1 MGKIGKNSFD
11 IQESN
16 RVSVLRILSKEDVLT
31 RADLSRMTGLKQATI
46 TNIINDLLS
55 SGVVS
60 ETGTLKGNLG
70 RRSIGIRL
78 NAENFNV
85 VGIKIARR
93 SYSVGIFNIKNQ
105 LLDKTYQKLEPS
117 TGASAVLQSLVADA
131 RRLIDKYGSCCA
143 IGVAVPGPYLRREG
157 RIAVMT
163 EFVGWEKIDIY
174 KKLSDAFEQPVFVE
188 PDANAGALGEWNCS
202 ANIGSDDVLVHL
214 LASEGIG
221 SGVVIDGKII
231 SGYRGI
237 FGEVGHMSINVMG
250 ARCVCGNCGCL
261 EMYCSALAFVKD
273 VLAELPK
280 HPESTLNSEK
290 KVTADTVFHHMR
302 QGDSFALS
310 AVKRVG
316 RYLGYGIAN
325 IVNIY
330 DPKEI
335 VISDIM
341 SGGGEVMMYAIK
353 EAAKERLLPEV
364 YKDLIIRYSSVED
377 LILYGAATVAIDK
390 ILEKIDVF
398 YLQKE
403 E

>member
-131 RRLIDKYGSCCA
+131 RRLIDKYGSCGA
-143 IGVAVPGPYLRREG
+143 IF
-157 RIAVMT
+157 ICH
-163 EFVGWEKIDIY
+163 F
-174 KKLSDAFEQPVFVE
+174 Q
-188 PDANAGALGEWNCS
+188 
-202 ANIGSDDVLVHL
+202 
-214 LASEGIG
+214 
-221 SGVVIDGKII
+221 
-231 SGYRGI
+231 
-237 FGEVGHMSINVMG
+237 
-250 ARCVCGNCGCL
+250 
-261 EMYCSALAFVKD
+261 
-273 VLAELPK
+273 
-280 HPESTLNSEK
+280 
-290 KVTADTVFHHMR
+290 
-302 QGDSFALS
+302 
-310 AVKRVG
+310 
-316 RYLGYGIAN
+316 
-325 IVNIY
+325 
-330 DPKEI
+330 
-335 VISDIM
+335 
-341 SGGGEVMMYAIK
+341 
-353 EAAKERLLPEV
+353 
-364 YKDLIIRYSSVED
+364 
-377 LILYGAATVAIDK
+377 GAASAAGRRS
-390 ILEKIDVF
+390 LPRCGA
-398 YLQKE
+398 
-403 E
+403 

>member
-131 RRLIDKYGSCCA
+131 RRLIDKYGKIGRASC
-143 IGVAVPGPYLRREG
+143 RE
-157 RIAVMT
+157 
-163 EFVGWEKIDIY
+163 
-174 KKLSDAFEQPVFVE
+174 
-188 PDANAGALGEWNCS
+188 
-202 ANIGSDDVLVHL
+202 
-214 LASEGIG
+214 
-221 SGVVIDGKII
+221 
-231 SGYRGI
+231 
-237 FGEVGHMSINVMG
+237 
-250 ARCVCGNCGCL
+250 
-261 EMYCSALAFVKD
+261 
-273 VLAELPK
+273 
-280 HPESTLNSEK
+280 
-290 KVTADTVFHHMR
+290 
-302 QGDSFALS
+302 
-310 AVKRVG
+310 RV
-316 RYLGYGIAN
+316 
-325 IVNIY
+325 
-330 DPKEI
+330 
-335 VISDIM
+335 
-341 SGGGEVMMYAIK
+341 
-353 EAAKERLLPEV
+353 
-364 YKDLIIRYSSVED
+364 
-377 LILYGAATVAIDK
+377 
-390 ILEKIDVF
+390 
-398 YLQKE
+398 
-403 E
+403 

>member
-174 KKLSDAFEQPVFVE
+174 KKLSDAFEQPVFV
-188 PDANAGALGEWNCS
+188 
-202 ANIGSDDVLVHL
+202 
-214 LASEGIG
+214 
-221 SGVVIDGKII
+221 
-231 SGYRGI
+231 
-237 FGEVGHMSINVMG
+237 
-250 ARCVCGNCGCL
+250 
-261 EMYCSALAFVKD
+261 
-273 VLAELPK
+273 
-280 HPESTLNSEK
+280 
-290 KVTADTVFHHMR
+290 
-302 QGDSFALS
+302 
-310 AVKRVG
+310 
-316 RYLGYGIAN
+316 
-325 IVNIY
+325 
-330 DPKEI
+330 
-335 VISDIM
+335 
-341 SGGGEVMMYAIK
+341 
-353 EAAKERLLPEV
+353 
-364 YKDLIIRYSSVED
+364 
-377 LILYGAATVAIDK
+377 
-390 ILEKIDVF
+390 
-398 YLQKE
+398 
-403 E
+403 